1 MPVYQHWDPLKKCIL
16 GKSYP
21 PEFYSWI
28 KNPKARSAMERIAQE
43 TEEDYQTIQNKL
55 ESFGVD
61 VVRPEV
67 GSNHEEYYIPKTNRY
82 APPPMT
88 PRDHIGTFGNRLI
101 IDSVLHK
108 TLRYYSFF
116 SDPSWPNIN
125 SIEDLQNLDDW
136 IKEELRNVH
145 NVDLDYYLSQKIELQ
160 SFYDLLDKHNIEYEL
175 NNSPVRMN
183 TACVCRIGK
192 DLLYPGHGL
201 QSADPVIAKKLIKMV
216 KDTFGNEYR
225 VGFYDGISHG
235 DSCFCPV
242 VPGLAISLHGY
253 LVYKDTFPD
262 WEVVELPDQSWN
274 KVAKFLALKERNHG
288 KWWVPGEENN
298 DALTEC
304 VENWLDNWV
313 GYVEETVFDVNM
325 LVIDEKNVI
334 VNNENDK
341 VFSAF
346 ERHGVTPHVCNF
358 RHRYF
363 WDGGI
368 HCITSDL
375 EREGEMKDYFPER
388 EK

>member
-1 MPVYQHWDPLKKCIL
+1 
-16 GKSYP
+16 
-21 PEFYSWI
+21 
-28 KNPKARSAMERIAQE
+28 
-43 TEEDYQTIQNKL
+43 
-55 ESFGVD
+55 
-61 VVRPEV
+61 
-67 GSNHEEYYIPKTNRY
+67 
-82 APPPMT
+82 
-88 PRDHIGTFGNRLI
+88 
-101 IDSVLHK
+101 
-108 TLRYYSFF
+108 
-116 SDPSWPNIN
+116 
-125 SIEDLQNLDDW
+125 
-136 IKEELRNVH
+136 
-145 NVDLDYYLSQKIELQ
+145 
-160 SFYDLLDKHNIEYEL
+160 
-175 NNSPVRMN
+175 
-183 TACVCRIGK
+183 
-192 DLLYPGHGL
+192 
-201 QSADPVIAKKLIKMV
+201 
-216 KDTFGNEYR
+216 
-225 VGFYDGISHG
+225 
-235 DSCFCPV
+235 
-242 VPGLAISLHGY
+242 
-253 LVYKDTFPD
+253 
-262 WEVVELPDQSWN
+262 
-274 KVAKFLALKERNHG
+274 LALKERNHG